1 MMAITA
7 EEVKKLREK
16 TGLPLMDCKK
26 ALTESS
32 GDFDGAIR
40 WLRENG
46 VKIQTGRAD
55 RVTEFGRFGLF
66 FNDSVGAMVELKCES
81 APVTQNDA
89 FIALARDLAER
100 LATGSGAA
108 SADDL
113 LAQPSPGREGSTLKE
128 RKDELFNRIREVFNV
143 GRMVRFDGRCAGY
156 LHMGSVVHGVLV
168 QATGGTPEQ
177 LKDICMHIAAMAPSA
192 LTVDELDRAVVD
204 NERSILREAALK
216 EGKPVNIVDKM
227 VEGRLK
233 TFYAER
239 VLLEQP
245 FVKDSAISVGAYA
258 KQAGIVLRRFA
269 HQVLG
274 RE

>member
-1 MMAITA
+1 MAITA